1 MTTNRGVL
9 PEGMDRRTT
18 PARPDFA
25 AESLRGVL
33 TAPRYVTPVRLRIV
47 AETTALRGEPSPES
61 GVDTQA
67 LFGEWV
73 DVYEFDDE
81 GWAWGQLLRDGYVGF
96 LAANDVMA
104 AVHDATHTVS
114 APRTLVY
121 PARSIKAPAMH
132 GLPLNARVAVLERDG
147 AFARIEPA
155 GWVWADH
162 LAPLDA
168 GAGDFVAVA
177 ERFLNAPYL
186 WGGKTW
192 LGVDCS
198 GLVQISLQA
207 AGVEAQRDTDMQ
219 ARDLGAPVSV
229 DAGLRR
235 GDLVFWKGHVG
246 IMRDAHTLLH
256 ANGASMQ
263 VTSEPLAQA
272 RARIV
277 AAGAGDVTVVKRL

>member
-1 MTTNRGVL
+1 MTTNRGAL

-25 AESLRGVL
+25 AESLRGL
-33 TAPRYVTPVRLRIV
+33 IAAPRYVTPVRLRIV
-47 AETTALRGEPSPES
+47 AESTALRGEPSPES

-67 LFGEWV
+67 LHGEWV

-96 LAANDVMA
+96 FAANDVMA
-104 AVHDATHTVS
+104 AAFEATHQVI

-121 PARSIKAPAMH
+121 PARSMKTPAMH
-132 GLPLNARVAVLERDG
+132 GLPLNARVAVVERDG
-147 AFARIEPA
+147 PFVRIEPA
-155 GWVWADH
+155 GWVWANH

-168 GAGDFVAVA
+168 RAPDFVAVA
-177 ERFLNAPYL
+177 EQFLNAPYM

-198 GLVQISLQA
+198 GLVQIALQA
-207 AGVEAQRDTDMQ
+207 AGVEAPRDTDMQ
-219 ARDLGAPVSV
+219 ARDLGSPVNV

-246 IMRDAHTLLH
+246 IMRDADMLLH
-256 ANGASMQ
+256 ANGHFMQ
-263 VTSEPLAQA
+263 VTSEPMAQA
-272 RARIV
+272 RARII
-277 AAGAGDVTVVKRL
+277 AAGSGDVTMVKRL